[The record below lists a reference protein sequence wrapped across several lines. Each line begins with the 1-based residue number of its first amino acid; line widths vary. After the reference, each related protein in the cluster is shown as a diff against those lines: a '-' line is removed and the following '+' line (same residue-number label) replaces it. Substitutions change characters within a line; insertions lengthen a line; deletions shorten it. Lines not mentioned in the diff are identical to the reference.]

1 MNNPLNIDTP
11 NINDKATTRSDP
23 RPGSRFIEDAD
34 GSKSAALGQ
43 ALEDL
48 LATGIDKKKLSPT
61 EFLMPHR
68 QALCKLK
75 QSGASYTDMAEQLS
89 AKMGFPISAKAVAN
103 VVASGRSKQRK
114 PIKAQTKNM
123 SAKSSTKGPDLSD
136 DTIAEE
142 H

>member
-89 AKMGFPISAKAVAN
+89 AKMGFPISAKAVTK
-103 VVASGRSKQRK
+103 VITSRRSNPRK
-114 PIKAQTKNM
+114 PVKAQTKNVPAN
-123 SAKSSTKGPDLSD
+123 SPAKSPNWSDSTVAG
-136 DTIAEE
+136 E